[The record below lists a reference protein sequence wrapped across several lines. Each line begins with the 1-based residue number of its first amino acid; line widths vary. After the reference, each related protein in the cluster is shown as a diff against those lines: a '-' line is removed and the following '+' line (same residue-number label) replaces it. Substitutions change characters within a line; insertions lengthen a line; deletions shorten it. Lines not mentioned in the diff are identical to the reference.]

1 MCRGDR
7 AERVVREEMNEI
19 QIISAQQLAL
29 LLYN

>member
-19 QIISAQQLAL
+19 RITSAQQFAL